1 MRQNLIYHVE
11 ITDVPNPLG
20 AKVIPNPPA
29 GSPYD
34 YIIEIPKQVFD
45 GEQYMGIDGSP
56 HDTTFERNFSHEL
69 YHIYELE
76 LGLDANEALA
86 EAFANE
92 ALKNSE
98 VANQGDS
105 SFLDSSAGGAAFND
119 ISPNAGDNA
128 NDTDG
133 DGRANPPPPP
143 PPEDPNNP
151 GDPGDPGRINI
162 PKNPW
167 LPDFL
172 LSPLVLDLD
181 DDGVELYSVGD
192 YGTYFDLNGDG
203 QATLTGWVEPDDGLL
218 ALDINQDGMINNITE
233 LFGSGTTDGFS
244 ILATY
249 DSNADNKID
258 SSDVIFSD
266 LLVWTDTN
274 SDGVSQADELHTLT
288 DLNIIS
294 ISLNVTRLPNV
305 DNAGNSITHE
315 SSYETSDNATHTIV
329 DAWFDDN
336 PFLTVNAEAYDLD
349 IRATYLPDL
358 KGYGQLKDLYIATS
372 IDNSTDPDSLMEQL
386 TLFASTLTLE
396 DALADWDSVE
406 ADVQDLLYRWAD
418 IENVDPQGRGEN
430 VNGQHLAFYE
440 AIRGEEFNQYGYS
453 DPHHYAGIFVD
464 SIYDYMLTYY
474 TAQLVGQ
481 IAADSIFT
489 SANYNLYHASIK
501 GDLTLLQSGIDA
513 IESQAISAADAVEI
527 WTHFAQLLGY
537 TKGLDNLTASEIT
550 ALDAA
555 VAATNDPAISNWANV
570 VSSME
575 LSLGELTE
583 SAADWANFDDSASY
597 NHEIHGTVNADTITD
612 AYTGSDNDNLFYGH
626 EDNDVIY
633 ALDGNDKIDA
643 GAGNDTLVGGTGDDI
658 MIGGTGDDIYI
669 YTSGND
675 TISEEGGAGYDV
687 IHVEAATGFTQAD
700 LTLYRQGDNLNLL
713 FSDGS
718 FIVIDGY
725 STADG
730 SVEKILFDFD
740 TTEIDLTA
748 LTSETF
754 YGTAGFDD
762 FTASGTSIQTLL
774 VYGFAGNDVLEVSG
788 GIGEVYGGDGY
799 DVLIGDYLDDELYGD
814 NQGDYLFG
822 NAGNDLLNGGD
833 GNDVLDGGAGDDILY
848 GGSDNDTFRFG
859 QGYGNDYIERTTVE
873 ITSELNHD
881 TIDLFDVLPSEIEI
895 YRDDTPDGRTD
906 LVFKI
911 IATGDELTIEDMYA
925 KNGFWTAGI
934 ENVEFSD
941 GTVWTHE
948 SIMETYIAL
957 NTTSGD
963 DVTLGFEADDVF
975 LSSAGNDVLHGYS
988 GDDIYHWGAGAGND
1002 VIEELTLNLN
1012 NGNTAD
1018 KVIFDGLNVADLT
1031 FQASGDDLLITNII
1045 TLETLTINNQF
1056 HSLSYYHIDSFEFAD
1071 STILGEA
1078 AIDTLAHPS
1087 SSGEIS
1093 GTIGND
1099 TIYGDVE
1106 GVADDTINGLA
1117 GDDIIYGYAGNDSY
1131 VWAVGDEN
1139 DTIYDTNGVDQL
1151 ILHGVLA
1158 SEITFEKSG
1167 NYDLKVHIGSE
1178 TIILDNQLKSDYTST
1193 SNYDDDQIE
1202 TALLDD
1208 SSVIDLLNNLT
1219 FVGTSGGETLTGL
1232 KNGNDILIGL
1242 GGDDTLHGY
1251 KGDDSFVWSV
1261 GDGSDTI
1268 YDTEGV
1274 DQLVLHGVLA
1284 SEITFGKNG
1293 NYDLELHIGSE
1304 TIILDNQL
1312 KSDYTSTSN
1321 YDDDQIETLLL
1332 DDSSVIDLLN
1342 NLTFTG
1348 TSSGE
1353 TLTGLTN
1360 GNDTLVGL
1368 GGDDTLRGY
1377 KGDDNYIWSVGDGS
1391 DTIYDT
1397 EGVDQLVLHGV
1408 LASEITFEKIGNY
1421 DLKIHIGSESI
1432 LLDNQLK
1439 SDYTGSSTYDKYQ
1452 IETLLLDDSS
1462 VIDLLNNLTF
1472 TGTSSGE
1479 TVNGLKNGHD
1489 TLYALDG
1496 NDTLYSYAGDD
1507 TLVGGTGDDTLR
1519 GELGNDN
1526 YIWSVGDGDDTIYDT
1541 GGIDQLVLHGVL
1553 ANEVRLEKSGV
1564 YDLEIHIGSE
1574 TIMLDNQLRS
1584 DYTSNATYDKY
1595 QIETILLDNGTVIDI
1610 ADNLTF
1616 NGTSGDDTL
1625 TGSNGDD
1632 TLLGFDGNDVL
1643 NGDDGHDTLIGGN
1656 GSDYL
1661 YGNNGDD
1668 ILSGGAGIDM
1678 LYGQAGADTFVF
1690 EAASAFTNSDNVQD
1704 FDLSDG
1710 DKLDISDLLIGYDPL
1725 TDAISDFVQITES
1738 GSNSY
1743 LSVDADGGADN
1754 FVQVAYL
1761 YNETG
1766 LTDENALETS
1776 GNLITV

>member
-1 MRQNLIYHVE
+1 MPTITNATQVTDGNIVFLGQAGKLNARTLQKLFINLR
-11 ITDVPNPLG
+11 
-20 AKVIPNPPA
+20 A
-29 GSPYD
+29 S
-34 YIIEIPKQVFD
+34 
-45 GEQYMGIDGSP
+45 S
-56 HDTTFERNFSHEL
+56 
-69 YHIYELE
+69 
-76 LGLDANEALA
+76 
-86 EAFANE
+86 EAFD
-92 ALKNSE
+92 LKIQDIQNSGKKL
-98 VANQGDS
+98 VISIPDTGG
-105 SFLDSSAGGAAFND
+105 AGGANTENYELLPNIVDSIIRIPLDAFNGD
-119 ISPNAGDNA
+119 FYETVNNGTGQFSLERLLAHEIFHAHHDLTDNVLGDNDYPA
-128 NDTDG
+128 EEQDAVDFENLVKNQQADSLGLAHESERENHEQGTESNSLGDNSNITDPTIL
-133 DGRANPPPPP
+133 DPNEPSL
-143 PPEDPNNP
+143 PPEDPSNP
-151 GDPGDPGRINI
+151 GDPKLVI

-167 LPDFL
+167 LPDWL

-181 DDGVELYSVGD
+181 DDGIELYSVGD

-218 ALDINQDGMINNITE
+218 ALDVNQDGIINDITE

-258 SSDVIFSD
+258 SSDTIFSD
-266 LLVWTDTN
+266 LLVWTDIN
-274 SDGVSQADELHTLT
+274 SDGFSQADELHTLT

-294 ISLNVTRLPNV
+294 ISLNVTRLANI

-336 PFLTVNAEAYDLD
+336 PFLTVNVEDYDYDL
-349 IRATYLPDL
+349 RVAFMPTF
-358 KGYGQLKDLYIATS
+358 KGYGQLKDLYIAAS

-430 VNGQHLAFYE
+430 VDGQHLAFYE
-440 AIRGEEFNQYGYS
+440 AIRGEAFNQYGHS
-453 DPHHYAGIFVD
+453 DPHHDAGAFVE

-481 IAADSIFT
+481 IDAGSIFT
-489 SANYNLYHASIK
+489 SANYDLYHASIK

-513 IESQAISAADAVEI
+513 VESQAISAVDAVEI

-555 VAATNDPAISNWANV
+555 VAATNDPAISSWANV

-575 LSLGELTE
+575 LSLGELIE
-583 SAADWANFDDSASY
+583 SAADWENFDDAASY

-675 TISEEGGAGYDV
+675 TISEEGGGGYDV

-730 SVEKILFDFD
+730 SVEKIIFDFD
-740 TTEIDLTA
+740 STEIDLTA

-822 NAGNDLLNGGD
+822 NAGNDLLDGGD
-833 GNDVLDGGAGDDILY
+833 GNDVLDGGVGDDILY
-848 GGSDNDTFRFG
+848 GGSGNDTFRFG
-859 QGYGNDYIERTTVE
+859 QGYGNDYIERTIVE

-881 TIDLFDVLPSEIEI
+881 TIDLFDVLPSEIEL
-895 YRDDTPDGRTD
+895 YRADTPSGRTD

-925 KNGFWTAGI
+925 KNGFWIAGI

-1018 KVIFDGLNVADLT
+1018 KVIFDGLNVSDLT
-1031 FQASGDDLLITNII
+1031 FQASGDDLLITNIV

-1056 HSLSYYHIDSFEFAD
+1056 HSLSYYHIESFEFAD
-1071 STILGEA
+1071 STILDEA

-1087 SSGEIS
+1087 SGGTEIN

-1117 GDDIIYGYAGNDSY
+1117 GDDIIYGYAGNDTLVGGAGNDTLRGGNNDDSY
-1131 VWAVGDEN
+1131 VWSVGDDD
-1139 DTIYDTNGVDQL
+1139 DTIYDTDGVDQL
-1151 ILHGVLA
+1151 ILHNVLA

-1178 TIILDNQLKSDYTST
+1178 TILLDNQLKSDYTST
-1193 SNYDDDQIE
+1193 SNYDQYQIE
-1202 TALLDD
+1202 TALLDGGG
-1208 SSVIDLLNNLT
+1208 VVDLLNNLT
-1219 FVGTSGGETLTGL
+1219 FVGTSSGETLTGL
-1232 KNGNDILIGL
+1232 KNGNDIL
-1242 GGDDTLHGY
+1242 
-1251 KGDDSFVWSV
+1251 
-1261 GDGSDTI
+1261 
-1268 YDTEGV
+1268 
-1274 DQLVLHGVLA
+1274 
-1284 SEITFGKNG
+1284 
-1293 NYDLELHIGSE
+1293 
-1304 TIILDNQL
+1304 
-1312 KSDYTSTSN
+1312 
-1321 YDDDQIETLLL
+1321 
-1332 DDSSVIDLLN
+1332 
-1342 NLTFTG
+1342 
-1348 TSSGE
+1348 
-1353 TLTGLTN
+1353 
-1360 GNDTLVGL
+1360 VGL
-1368 GGDDTLRGY
+1368 GGNDVLRGY
-1377 KGDDNYIWSVGDGS
+1377 KGDDNYVWSVGDGN

-1397 EGVDQLVLHGV
+1397 EGTEQLILHNV

-1421 DLKIHIGSESI
+1421 GLKVHIGSESI

-1439 SDYTGSSTYDKYQ
+1439 SDYTNTSTYDKYQ
-1452 IETLLLDDSS
+1452 IETLLLDNGS

-1472 TGTSSGE
+1472 TGTSGGE
-1479 TVNGLKNGHD
+1479 TVKGLKNGND

-1496 NDTLYSYAGDD
+1496 NDILYSYAGDD
-1507 TLVGGTGDDTLR
+1507 TLIGGTGDDTLR
-1519 GELGNDN
+1519 GELGNDT

-1564 YDLEIHIGSE
+1564 YDLKIHIGSE

-1616 NGTSGDDTL
+1616 NGTSGNDTL

-1632 TLLGFDGNDVL
+1632 MLFGFDGNDVL

-1766 LTDENALETS
+1766 LTDEDALETS